1 MLAKSRLGSNSQRLG
16 VVLSGWG
23 VGGVVGVAAILPAVD
38 NPFAPTG
45 YASIA
50 GLMAVG
56 VLLSVKF
63 RD

>member
-1 MLAKSRLGSNSQRLG
+1 
-16 VVLSGWG
+16 
-23 VGGVVGVAAILPAVD
+23 VVGVAAILPAVD